1 VPEHFLPLIKA
12 SFMCYSQGAGV
23 RNKFLKHVENR
34 IINAN
39 MRKDPS
45 LENYE
50 NSLKAFVE
58 KAKGNPSRK
67 YL

>member
-1 VPEHFLPLIKA
+1 MPEYILPLIKA

-23 RNKFLKHVENR
+23 RNKFLKHVETR

-39 MRKDPS
+39 MRKNPS
-45 LENYE
+45 KENYE
-50 NSLKAFVE
+50 KSLDAFVN
-58 KAKGNPSRK
+58 KAKGDPSKR

>member
-1 VPEHFLPLIKA
+1 MPEHFLPLIKA

-50 NSLKAFVE
+50 NILKAFVE

>member
-1 VPEHFLPLIKA
+1 
-12 SFMCYSQGAGV
+12 
-23 RNKFLKHVENR
+23 
-34 IINAN
+34 

-50 NSLKAFVE
+50 NILKAFVE

>member
-1 VPEHFLPLIKA
+1 MPEHILPLIKA

-50 NSLKAFVE
+50 NSLAAFVN
-58 KAKGNPSRK
+58 KAKGDPSRK

>member
-1 VPEHFLPLIKA
+1 MPEHFLPLIKA

-45 LENYE
+45 LENYRK
-50 NSLKAFVE
+50 SLDAFVN
-58 KAKGNPSRK
+58 KAKGDPSRK

>member
-1 VPEHFLPLIKA
+1 
-12 SFMCYSQGAGV
+12 MCYSQGAGV
-23 RNKFLKHVENR
+23 RNKFLKHIENR

-45 LENYE
+45 RENYE
-50 NSLKAFVE
+50 KSLDAFVN
-58 KAKGNPSRK
+58 KAKGDPSKR